1 MLMLKIFRIFL
12 KGFFCFDYDPM
23 HAQKVLSKGPSTIC
37 NSLLILQPY
46 DAYFAMQNEG
56 ATDVPIWIEFLGLPI
71 PMW

>member
-1 MLMLKIFRIFL
+1 
-12 KGFFCFDYDPM
+12 M